1 MSKKVAVITGASAG
15 VGLAAAKALA
25 LEGWRV
31 IGVGRDPGRTA
42 EAEAALRAAVPGAEV
57 TMLRGDLAL
66 MADAARLAAEI
77 TALTDRV
84 HLLANNAGGM
94 IPEPAI
100 TPEGLELCFAGNHL
114 GPFLLTTRLLPL
126 LQRAA
131 AESPSGTVRVINTSS
146 DGSEMI
152 PGMNWDDLQDPLKN
166 SPGAAYCS
174 GKLANVLFA
183 RALAARH
190 GAEGIMAFS
199 FHPGTVASNFFAHVP
214 EATAK
219 HTALLDKITPEQG
232 AETLLWLATQPADAL
247 DNGGYY
253 YRCAPR
259 DPNPTVFDPANAE
272 RLWALS
278 EELVAGA
285 LGRN

>member
-1 MSKKVAVITGASAG
+1 MR
-15 VGLAAAKALA
+15 AAA
-25 LEGWRV
+25 
-31 IGVGRDPGRTA
+31 P
-42 EAEAALRAAVPGAEV
+42 EAQI

-66 MADAARLAAEI
+66 MQDAVRLADEI
-77 TALTDRV
+77 AALTPRI

-94 IPEPAI
+94 IPEPAV
-100 TPEGLELCFAGNHL
+100 TSEGLELCFAGNHL
-114 GPFLLTTRLLPL
+114 GPFALTTRLLSL

-131 AESPSGTVRVINTSS
+131 AESPAGTVRVINTSS

-152 PGMNWDDLQDPLKN
+152 PGLNWDDLQDPLKN

-174 GKLANVLFA
+174 GKLANVMFA
-183 RALAARH
+183 RSLASRY
-190 GAEGIMAFS
+190 GAEGISAYS

-232 AETLLWLATQPADAL
+232 AETLLWLASQPADQL

-253 YRCAPR
+253 HCCAPR
-259 DPNPTVFDPANAE
+259 EANPTAFDPANGD

-285 LGRN
+285 LARA

>member
-1 MSKKVAVITGASAG
+1 MTDKVAVITGASAG
-15 VGLAAAKALA
+15 VGLAAATALA
-25 LEGWRV
+25 QQGWRV
-31 IGVGRDPGRTA
+31 IGVGRDPSRTA
-42 EAEAALRAAVPGAEV
+42 DAEAKLRAAAPGADV

-66 MADAARLAAEI
+66 MTDAVRLSDEI
-77 TALTDRV
+77 SALTSRV

-94 IPEPAI
+94 IPEPAV
-100 TPEGLELCFAGNHL
+100 TREGLEECFAGNHL
-114 GPFLLTTRLLPL
+114 GPFVLTTRLLPL

-131 AESPSGTVRVINTSS
+131 AESPAGTVRIINTSS

-152 PGMNWDDLQDPLKN
+152 PGLNWDDLQDPLRN

-183 RALAARH
+183 RALAARY
-190 GAEGIMAFS
+190 GGEGIMAFS
-199 FHPGTVASNFFAHVP
+199 FHPGTVASNFFSHVP

-219 HTALLDKITPEQG
+219 HTALLDKITPPQG
-232 AETLLWLATQPADAL
+232 AETLLWLASQPADTL

-253 YRCAPR
+253 HRCAPR
-259 DPNPTVFDPANAE
+259 DPNPTVFDPSNAE
-272 RLWALS
+272 RLWTLS

-285 LGRN
+285 LG